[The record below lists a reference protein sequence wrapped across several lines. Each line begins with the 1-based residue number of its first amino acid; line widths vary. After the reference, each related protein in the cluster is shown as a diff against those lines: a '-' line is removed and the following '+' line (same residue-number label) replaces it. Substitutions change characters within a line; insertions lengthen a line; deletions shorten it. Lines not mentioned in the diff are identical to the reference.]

1 MPYTGLG
8 IWSRLSHLLTQSRNV
23 PLTEAEISSM
33 VAKTKIAEISVAG
46 PLVLMETQNPSQHSQ
61 VVKVPDFDHLHK
73 NVRVWRSMG
82 TTPKSWFH
90 KGKSSPNC
98 HPAWWTISI
107 LTVLEV
113 GPLLA
118 TCKMGVLSNML
129 CTQYWHYQSAKVQ
142 WWAHIIQHARHIYRN
157 TTCR

>member
-8 IWSRLSHLLTQSRNV
+8 IWSRLSHLVTQSRNV

-90 KGKSSPNC
+90 KGKIQPKLPSSLMHHFHFNSFGSWSFTRYLSDGC
-98 HPAWWTISI
+98 IKQHVMYSI
-107 LTVLEV
+107 LTLPICQ
-113 GPLLA
+113 GTMMSTYYS
-118 TCKMGVLSNML
+118 TC
-129 CTQYWHYQSAKVQ
+129 TTY
-142 WWAHIIQHARHIYRN
+142 IQKYDM
-157 TTCR
+157 